1 MHTGS
6 TCLHS
11 ALHRSCLLC
20 NLEPREGRVEEVWAE
35 PAKKQCSRAAWVS
48 GMKLQARL
56 KGSRRLSQGF
66 PVSGQV
72 EGSQYA
78 GITDIWSW
86 KSSFMAQLFC
96 ILIHEQIVLSQAPV
110 LIWPVNSSPTILAMN
125 VSSISPKW
133 WLTMTLSHS
142 PGLARTLGWLW
153 WSDWSA

>member
-1 MHTGS
+1 M
-6 TCLHS
+6 
-11 ALHRSCLLC
+11 
-20 NLEPREGRVEEVWAE
+20 EEVWAE
-35 PAKKQCSRAAWVS
+35 PAKKQCNRAAWVS

-78 GITDIWSW
+78 GITDILSW

-125 VSSISPKW
+125 VSSISPK
-133 WLTMTLSHS
+133 
-142 PGLARTLGWLW
+142 
-153 WSDWSA
+153 